1 MSNVYP
7 WHKSALAH
15 VSQQLTMGRLPHAL
29 LFRHRYGF
37 FDDALGQ
44 EIIKCLLCDSQKDK
58 KNGKD
63 NCKHCHLID
72 EKNHP
77 NILLLDVAEKKANK
91 EKVGIDDVRA
101 IEQQMWQTSMFDKPK
116 VAYISGIDLLSI
128 AAQNALLKTL
138 EEPPKN
144 AFFILSVENISRV
157 LPTIMSRVQRLHHH
171 KIEQQ
176 ELLLWLQNHIGNNAP
191 TEAEIAKIAKLA
203 DNAPEPTLALL
214 SAPDEVAKLE
224 QEKKQFALFLTG
236 KISSKTLLATFDD
249 KKADEILRRYCRYTD
264 SLITL
269 LFKKSADNTDKTIE
283 KSVQYPKWNGIS
295 MRSLYRLRDIL
306 VEHQHL
312 AYTNVNMQMQLTT
325 HLVDWQNDR
334 RS

>member
-1 MSNVYP
+1 MSTVYP

-44 EIIKCLLCDSQKDK
+44 EIIKRLLCDSQQDK
-58 KNGKD
+58 KNDKD

-77 NILLLDVAEKKANK
+77 NTLLLDVAEKKTNK

-157 LPTIMSRVQRLHHH
+157 LPTIMSRVQRLHHGN
-171 KIEQQ
+171 IEQQ
-176 ELLLWLQNHIGNNAP
+176 ELLLWLQNHIGDHAP

-203 DNAPEPTLALL
+203 NNAPEPTLALL
-214 SAPDEVAKLE
+214 LAPDEVAKLE
-224 QEKKQFALFLTG
+224 HEKQQFAQFLTG
-236 KISSKTLLATFDD
+236 KITSKTLLATFDD

-264 SLITL
+264 SLITR
-269 LFKKSADNTDKTIE
+269 LFKKSAENTDKTIE
-283 KSVQYPKWNGIS
+283 NSVQYPKWNGIS

-312 AYTNVNMQMQLTT
+312 AYTNVNMSMQLTT
-325 HLVDWQNDR
+325 HLIDWQNDR
-334 RS
+334 RK